1 MIVSAET
8 ATLISKELRENGKTV
23 VFTNGCF
30 DIIHSGH
37 TQYLAKARQMGDC
50 LFLGLNS
57 DASVKRLKGEDRPI
71 NNQDDRAIV
80 LDALKAV
87 DYVVLFEED
96 TPFNLIK
103 QILPNLLV
111 KGGDYKAEDIV
122 GYDIVTQHGG
132 DVVTI
137 SFVEGK
143 STTNIINKINKI

>member
-1 MIVSAET
+1 MIVSQET
-8 ATLISKELRENGKTV
+8 AAVISKELRENGKTV

-37 TQYLAKARQMGDC
+37 TQYLAKAKQMGDY

-57 DASVKRLKGEDRPI
+57 DSSVKRLKGEDRPI

-96 TPFNLIK
+96 TPFNLIQK
-103 QILPNLLV
+103 ILPNLLV

-143 STTNIINKINKI
+143 STTNIINKINKV

>member
-8 ATLISKELRENGKTV
+8 AGRISKELRENGKTV

-57 DASVKRLKGEDRPI
+57 DSSVKRLKGEERPI

-143 STTNIINKINKI
+143 STTNIINKINNI